1 MAQLQRDSFEKVER
15 VFVTGLRARDT
26 PTRHKFFALY
36 NSAIECTLF
45 ARMRYIIVEQ
55 DWEQLAAFF
64 WLKQALVSKFS
75 PFAFR
80 MDITLWRSSAWA
92 LTQALTLRHV
102 HDHAGSSQSGA
113 DAASRNIEAAQ

>member
-1 MAQLQRDSFEKVER
+1 MWLLALAQLQRDSFEKVER

-26 PTRHKFFALY
+26 ATRQKFFALY

-64 WLKQALVSKFS
+64 WLKQALVRFECPRAIRLFGAQRIWSNAVS
-75 PFAFR
+75 V
-80 MDITLWRSSAWA
+80 DISSGALSLRPVFCPA
-92 LTQALTLRHV
+92 LTP
-102 HDHAGSSQSGA
+102 
-113 DAASRNIEAAQ
+113 